1 MVVKAQRL
9 IKLTTATNTW
19 ENNHMLKTLVLLNLT
34 KNINSYKT
42 KEKTNSDYLLI
53 FCCWLC
59 IAIAVA
65 FAPLAAAQQKLTFS
79 AKDSKVSFAGEHVG
93 MKFSG
98 VFNKWN
104 AELVLPPAD
113 SPKITAT
120 FYVASAKTGDS
131 TYDSTLPEG
140 DWFDVK
146 NHPKGL
152 FESEQIISKGNDY
165 DVTGNLTLRGI
176 SQPVSFLLK
185 DNGATLSANFS
196 INRLAYKIGFES
208 DPDAEWVSEEI
219 DMTLLLNK

>member
-1 MVVKAQRL
+1 
-9 IKLTTATNTW
+9 
-19 ENNHMLKTLVLLNLT
+19 MLKTLVLLNLT
-34 KNINSYKT
+34 KINSYKT
-42 KEKTNSDYLLI
+42 NKKIKCDYLLT
-53 FCCWLC
+53 FYSTLC
-59 IAIAVA
+59 IALALT

-79 AKDSKVSFAGEHVG
+79 AKDSTVSFAGEHVG

-113 SPKITAT
+113 SPTITAT

-208 DPDAEWVSEEI
+208 DPAAEWVSEEI

>member
-1 MVVKAQRL
+1 
-9 IKLTTATNTW
+9 
-19 ENNHMLKTLVLLNLT
+19 MLKTLVLLNRT
-34 KNINSYKT
+34 KNINSYKI
-42 KEKTNSDYLLI
+42 KERINSDYLFTVFST
-53 FCCWLC
+53 FCL
-59 IAIAVA
+59 AIALA
-65 FAPLAAAQQKLTFS
+65 FAPLVAAQQKLTFS

-113 SPKITAT
+113 SPNITAT

-146 NHPKGL
+146 NHLVGL
-152 FESEQIISKGNDY
+152 FESKQIISKGNDY
-165 DVTGNLTLRGI
+165 EVTGNLTLRGI
-176 SQPVSFLLK
+176 IQPVSFLLK

-196 INRLAYKIGFES
+196 VNRLAHKIGFES
-208 DPDAEWVSEEI
+208 DPDAEWVSKEI

>member
-1 MVVKAQRL
+1 
-9 IKLTTATNTW
+9 
-19 ENNHMLKTLVLLNLT
+19 MLRTLVLLNLT

-42 KEKTNSDYLLI
+42 KERVNCNYSHTVCSA
-53 FCCWLC
+53 LC
-59 IAIAVA
+59 IALALA

-79 AKDSKVSFAGEHVG
+79 AKDSKISFAGEHVG

-176 SQPVSFLLK
+176 SRPVSFLLK
-185 DNGATLSANFS
+185 DNGATLSAEFS
-196 INRLAYKIGFES
+196 VNRLAHKIGFES
-208 DPDAEWVSEEI
+208 DPDAEWVSKEI
-219 DMTLLLNK
+219 NMILLLNK

>member
-1 MVVKAQRL
+1 MSEKL
-9 IKLTTATNTW
+9 I
-19 ENNHMLKTLVLLNLT
+19 LLNLT
-34 KNINSYKT
+34 KD
-42 KEKTNSDYLLI
+42 TNGFKIKQKIVCDYLLT
-53 FCCWLC
+53 FLPLLC
-59 IAIAVA
+59 LAFALT
-65 FAPLAAAQQKLTFS
+65 FAPLTVAQQKLSFS

-120 FYVASAKTGDS
+120 FYVTTAKTGNS

-140 DWFDVK
+140 DWFDVE
-146 NHPKGL
+146 NYPQGL
-152 FESEQIISKGNDY
+152 FESTQIIAKGNDY
-165 DVTGNLTLRGI
+165 DVIGNLTLRGI
-176 SQPVSFLLK
+176 SQPISFLLK

-196 INRLAYKIGFES
+196 INRLAYKIGFDS
-208 DPDAEWVSEEI
+208 DPDAEWVSKEI

>member
-1 MVVKAQRL
+1 
-9 IKLTTATNTW
+9 
-19 ENNHMLKTLVLLNLT
+19 MLKTFVSRNRYENVGIL
-34 KNINSYKT
+34 KAERKKT
-42 KEKTNSDYLLI
+42 GDYLVTTFSSLLLI
-53 FCCWLC
+53 ITL
-59 IAIAVA
+59 AY
-65 FAPLAAAQQKLTFS
+65 APSVSAQQTLSVS
-79 AKDSKVSFAGEHVG
+79 AKDSKVRFAGEHVG

-146 NHPKGL
+146 NHPTGL
-152 FESEQIISKGNDY
+152 FESDQIIAIGNDY
-165 DVTGNLTLRGI
+165 EVTGNLTLRGI
-176 SQPVSFLLK
+176 SQPVTFLLE

-196 INRLAYKIGFES
+196 INRLAHQIGFES
-208 DPDAEWVSEEI
+208 DPDADWVSEEI
-219 DMTLLLNK
+219 DMILLLNK

>member
-1 MVVKAQRL
+1 
-9 IKLTTATNTW
+9 
-19 ENNHMLKTLVLLNLT
+19 MLKKLILLNSKVNTTQLNVRARRNNGTLLT
-34 KNINSYKT
+34 VFS
-42 KEKTNSDYLLI
+42 SLFL
-53 FCCWLC
+53 
-59 IAIAVA
+59 A
-65 FAPLAAAQQKLTFS
+65 FILVYAPLAAAQKKLSFS
-79 AKDSKVSFAGEHVG
+79 ATDSTVSFAGEHVG

-120 FYVASAKTGDS
+120 FYVVSAKTGDS

-152 FESEQIISKGNDY
+152 FESDKVITKGTDY
-165 DVTGNLTLRGI
+165 EVTGNLTLRGI

-185 DNGATLSANFS
+185 DNGSSLSASFS
-196 INRLAYKIGFES
+196 VNRLAHKIGFES
-208 DPDAEWVSEEI
+208 DPDGEWVSEEI

>member
-1 MVVKAQRL
+1 
-9 IKLTTATNTW
+9 
-19 ENNHMLKTLVLLNLT
+19 MLKTLVSRNGTTNVGTLKAEHNKTSSYLLNALT
-34 KNINSYKT
+34 SL
-42 KEKTNSDYLLI
+42 LLI
-53 FCCWLC
+53 
-59 IAIAVA
+59 IALAY
-65 FAPLAAAQQKLTFS
+65 APLVAALQTLSVS
-79 AKDSKVSFAGEHVG
+79 AEDSEVRFAGEHVG

-98 VFNKWN
+98 VFKKWN

-146 NHPKGL
+146 NHPTGL
-152 FESEQIISKGNDY
+152 FESDKVIAKGKDY
-165 DVTGNLTLRGI
+165 EVTGNLTLRGI

-185 DNGATLSANFS
+185 DNGATFSANFS
-196 INRLAYKIGFES
+196 VNRLAHKIGFES
-208 DPDAEWVSEEI
+208 DPDAEWVSKEI